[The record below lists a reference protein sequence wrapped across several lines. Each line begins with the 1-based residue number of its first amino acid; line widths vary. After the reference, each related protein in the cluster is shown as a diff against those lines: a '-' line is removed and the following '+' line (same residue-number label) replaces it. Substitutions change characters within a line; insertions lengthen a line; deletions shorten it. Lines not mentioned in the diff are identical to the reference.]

1 MNGASTEPLA
11 RINNPSSNSKQ
22 ITMGAIHHFLRSR
35 KNSRNSV
42 VYHPARSGGEIA
54 GRARRKLEKETGRP
68 VLSAENNLRVSGPS
82 KELLTFT
89 PSLEEKVNKF
99 AKSKSCPL
107 SEEETL
113 D

>member
-54 GRARRKLEKETGRP
+54 GGARRVLEKATGRP
-68 VLSAENNLRVSGPS
+68 VLSAENNHRANGPS
-82 KELLTFT
+82 KDLLTFP
-89 PSLEEKVNKF
+89 PSLEDKVIKF
-99 AKSKSCPL
+99 ATFYSCPL
-107 SEEETL
+107 S
-113 D
+113 